1 MEIRRLFLSI
11 LLSSLKR
18 FFFFV
23 VVVVGYV
30 VVIVDF
36 DVDVVVV
43 DFVVVMASP
52 RHEKLISVGSDERE
66 RKLTRCRTEKNS
78 PATGTI

>member
-18 FFFFV
+18 FFFV
-23 VVVVGYV
+23 VVVVGGGYV

-43 DFVVVMASP
+43 ESAP
-52 RHEKLISVGSDERE
+52 RKTHFG
-66 RKLTRCRTEKNS
+66 RK
-78 PATGTI
+78 